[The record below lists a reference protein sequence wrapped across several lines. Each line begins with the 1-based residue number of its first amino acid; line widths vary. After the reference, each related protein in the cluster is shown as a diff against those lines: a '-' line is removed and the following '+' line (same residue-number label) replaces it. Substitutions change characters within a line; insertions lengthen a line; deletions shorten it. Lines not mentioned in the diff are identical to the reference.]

1 MTNGDHEPT
10 WAKKWPRLQQR
21 VRKAVARCTF
31 MQLTKLYTG
40 IAGMKKHTGLVPEPA
55 TMTAIDRRTAEV
67 LSKFDSRG
75 IGACRLSLVA
85 ADCAVLSFCV
95 ALVRGGW
102 DHCKFSAFT
111 RGRRV

>member
-10 WAKKWPRLQQR
+10 WAKKWPRLQQH
-21 VRKAVARCTF
+21 VRRAVARCTF

-75 IGACRLSLVA
+75 IGECCLYYLLLLTAWCSASAWHSCRVIGDRPA
-85 ADCAVLSFCV
+85 PQV
-95 ALVRGGW
+95 
-102 DHCKFSAFT
+102 
-111 RGRRV
+111 